1 MEETK
6 YYRTVKTKD
15 RLPDTEIPVWVKDR
29 DYSNLYQLSYTQDQE
44 KSWKHIIE
52 YWLEEFE
59 MPKMTK

>member
-1 MEETK
+1 MKETK

-15 RLPDTEIPVWVKDR
+15 RLPGTEIQYVVCLYGLNVLQIYPFYNDHKQWWKD
-29 DYSNLYQLSYTQDQE
+29 NV
-44 KSWKHIIE
+44 E